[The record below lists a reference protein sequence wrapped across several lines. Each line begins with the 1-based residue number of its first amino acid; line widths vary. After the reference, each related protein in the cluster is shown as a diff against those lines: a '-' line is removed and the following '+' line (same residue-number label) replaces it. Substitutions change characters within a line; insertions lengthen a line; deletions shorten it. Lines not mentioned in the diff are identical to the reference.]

1 MAKKVRLVMGI
12 LCLFSLYPLIDLKGE
27 EKSAA
32 QKRILFE
39 RGEKVRGQR
48 LELLRRVLENYAGC
62 QVIAQDNELTGL
74 IINGRTYHDFTVIIR
89 DEKKTILVIT
99 PDGVVNFDY

>member
-1 MAKKVRLVMGI
+1 MGKKI
-12 LCLFSLYPLIDLKGE
+12 LIFWGALGLINLSPGFDLQANEQNG
-27 EKSAA
+27 A

-39 RGEKVRGQR
+39 RAEKVRGQR

-62 QVIAQDNELTGL
+62 QVIAKDNELIGL
-74 IINGRTYHDFTVIIR
+74 IIDGRTYHDFSVIIR
-89 DEKKTILVIT
+89 DEKKSILVIT

>member
-1 MAKKVRLVMGI
+1 MGKKIWVALGI
-12 LCLFSLYPLIDLKGE
+12 LWLFSLNQIIDLRGE

-48 LELLRRVLENYAGC
+48 LELLRRVLESYAGC

-89 DEKKTILVIT
+89 DEKKNILVIT

>member
-1 MAKKVRLVMGI
+1 MSKKKLIFWGALGLI
-12 LCLFSLYPLIDLKGE
+12 IISPEIDLQANE
-27 EKSAA
+27 QNAA

-48 LELLRRVLENYAGC
+48 LELLRRVLEKYAGC
-62 QVIAQDNELTGL
+62 RVIAKDNELIGL
-74 IINGRTYHDFTVIIR
+74 IIDGRTYHDFSVIIR
-89 DEKKTILVIT
+89 DEKKSILVIT